1 MLLILT
7 GSKSPLGVMA
17 YTISPGLG
25 IGVSEVRGFGAG
37 FRGFGINLRGLEIYP
52 PVLLSYLDHIPALLD
67 KQFAGGGE
75 VVQLCNYL
83 QDFVFS
89 FFREHLLV
97 SVQIA
102 DLDAKK
108 PDWFRK

>member
-1 MLLILT
+1 MVT
-7 GSKSPLGVMA
+7 AQAS
-17 YTISPGLG
+17 
-25 IGVSEVRGFGAG
+25 GADARAW
-37 FRGFGINLRGLEIYP
+37 FQHEPRGLEIYP
-52 PVLLSYLDHIPALLD
+52 PVLLAYLDHIPALLD

-97 SVQIA
+97 GVQIA

-108 PDWFRK
+108 PDWFREMTGTAPPQAWAPS

>member
-1 MLLILT
+1 MM
-7 GSKSPLGVMA
+7 PA
-17 YTISPGLG
+17 H
-25 IGVSEVRGFGAG
+25 GFSM
-37 FRGFGINLRGLEIYP
+37 NPSGLEIYL
-52 PVLLSYLDHIPALLD
+52 PVLLSDLDHIPALLD

-97 SVQIA
+97 GVQIA